1 MPAMVLFSGG
11 FLHPYTAILPLRNRL
26 EQSLPL
32 IVEPDYSYFLRF
44 DISIQYNNLNPQYN
58 EKNYTVQQEELY
70 QQIRSL
76 KNEGLS
82 YRGISKSLNDKGIL
96 TPNKK
101 EWGVS
106 GNSVHSVLKR
116 YKEREERLELRNKKY
131 KPVRSKMWLEYS
143 KLQS

>member
-1 MPAMVLFSGG
+1 MVLFSGG

-58 EKNYTVQQEELY
+58 EKNYTAQQEELY
-70 QQIRSL
+70 KQIRSL

-82 YRGISKSLNDKGIL
+82 YRRISKSLNDKGIL

>member
-82 YRGISKSLNDKGIL
+82 YRGISKSKIIPYPADFPLYF
-96 TPNKK
+96 PMA
-101 EWGVS
+101 
-106 GNSVHSVLKR
+106 
-116 YKEREERLELRNKKY
+116 KY
-131 KPVRSKMWLEYS
+131 AKF
-143 KLQS
+143 